1 MSKKTK
7 DNQDDQDPIVS
18 PLREA
23 AISLNV
29 MYQELRSAGFSRR
42 DALEL
47 VSKVMIGSLGEAIE
61 DERGFRDI

>member
-1 MSKKTK
+1 MKSSD
-7 DNQDDQDPIVS
+7 DNNDQVVS

-29 MYQELRSAGFSRR
+29 MYNELRSAGFSRR

-47 VSKVMIGSLGEAIE
+47 ISKVMIGSMGEMME
-61 DERGFRDI
+61 DNKDIDDL

>member
-1 MSKKTK
+1 MKS
-7 DNQDDQDPIVS
+7 NDDDHIVS

-29 MYQELRSAGFSRR
+29 MYNELRSAGFSRR

-47 VSKVMIGSLGEAIE
+47 VSKVMIGSIGEMME
-61 DERGFRDI
+61 DNKGSDDL